1 MAVGCSNS
9 DSPVAI
15 YRLNEAAAATN
26 ALDSG
31 GSALDLTQTGTPA
44 AVCGWIDGARRCGT
58 GAWFE
63 RLDAALVFAPAS
75 LTVQVALRV
84 RVIPASE
91 LAIIHDGDGIL
102 AGGGN
107 YGWAITLTTAG
118 LIQLVL
124 RGNLS
129 TVNTTTRITLVSSV
143 QVDRKIHLAFTS
155 TGGQDAS
162 SAGGTVAAYVDGAV
176 VYGPTTGIARGRTSS
191 TTKFMVG
198 RWDGG
203 TSVDADIED
212 VGVYSSA
219 RSATLIRID
228 ALNSLGRGMSATSVS
243 GTLSTAL
250 TALGHQSTYTEHRIS
265 TYASPRA
272 FAPVSL
278 HDVSN
283 GKAAPADA
291 IGQVIA
297 GAAHLRGRHPKI
309 ILSKPYLPAST
320 GVAGPLV
327 IGYAKWTTSPT
338 AAYAI
343 VRAWCETSTTSS
355 SVLEPRMYFNGDTAT
370 AVKWLTRHTTVTT
383 PGYLEG
389 RVALTPGTVTP
400 LTVTIVDNL
409 RVTALHIQEE
419 PREDLDGSAL
429 YISPD
434 ACTRGKPAT
443 NDNIGGIYRW
453 LADLYQE
460 QRPPYLSW
468 SLTETAAGLAHTV
481 ASYVNVL
488 DGTTQSAWTTDGN
501 PRGWTT
507 YPFRR
512 GYSSSGIAYAT
523 ARCHFA
529 SAVAADTTVRFAS
542 ASNVVDV
549 AVGAGQSGWFD
560 GASSLQLRSA
570 MEEEPVQIMITTG
583 GGLSTLT
590 GLYLLPTT

>member
-1 MAVGCSNS
+1 V
-9 DSPVAI
+9 
-15 YRLNEAAAATN
+15 L
-26 ALDSG
+26 
-31 GSALDLTQTGTPA
+31 
-44 AVCGWIDGARRCGT
+44 
-58 GAWFE
+58 
-63 RLDAALVFAPAS
+63 
-75 LTVQVALRV
+75 
-84 RVIPASE
+84 PASE
-91 LAIIHDGDGIL
+91 LAIVHDGDGIL

-107 YGWAITLTTAG
+107 YGWAITLTAGG

-129 TVNTTTRITLVSSV
+129 TVNTTTRATLISSV

-162 SAGGTVAAYVDGAV
+162 STGGTVAAYVDGAL
-176 VYGPTTGIARGRTSS
+176 VYSGTGIARGRTSS
-191 TTKFMVG
+191 TTKFMIG

-212 VGVYSSA
+212 VGVYSTA

-243 GTLSTAL
+243 GTLSTAI
-250 TALGHQSTYTEHRIS
+250 TALGHQSSYTEHRIS

-272 FAPVSL
+272 FAPPSL
-278 HDVSN
+278 HDVTN

-291 IGQVIA
+291 LGQVLA

-327 IGYAKWTTSPT
+327 IAYAKWTTSPT

-355 SVLEPRMYFNGDTAT
+355 AVLEPRMYFNGDTST

-389 RVALTPGTVTP
+389 RVALTPGTVTS

-429 YISPD
+429 YLSPD
-434 ACTRGKPAT
+434 ACTRGKAAT
-443 NDNIGGIYRW
+443 NDNVGGIYRW

-460 QRPPYLSW
+460 QRPLLLSW
-468 SLTETAAGLAHTV
+468 SLTEAAAGLARTT
-481 ASYVNVL
+481 AIGAYQNVL
-488 DGTTQSAWTTDGN
+488 DGETQSAWTTDGC

-507 YPFRR
+507 YPYRR

-523 ARCHFA
+523 CRAHFA

-542 ASNVVDV
+542 ASGVVDV

-560 GASSLQLRSA
+560 GASTLQLRSA
-570 MEEEPVQIMITTG
+570 LEEEKVQIMITTG